1 MFPLLW
7 CSPVVGENLTDQTY
21 IQTIYPIMEKDL
33 QHTAMEKLLN
43 SLVKPKF
50 EKIIDEIKVVSPNE
64 KPTRGINDRPRV
76 KVYLTSNLLNYTS
89 VENTSGVSFEDIQE
103 LVHNIDWEVTKALR
117 LVGRP
122 KYWIEVIQKQS

>member
-1 MFPLLW
+1 
-7 CSPVVGENLTDQTY
+7 
-21 IQTIYPIMEKDL
+21 MEKDL

-76 KVYLTSNLLNYTS
+76 KVYLNPNLSNSIS
-89 VENTSGVSFEDIQE
+89 VENSSGVQFEDIQE

>member
-1 MFPLLW
+1 
-7 CSPVVGENLTDQTY
+7 VVGENLTDQTY
-21 IQTIYPIMEKDL
+21 IQTIYPIMEKEL
-33 QHTAMEKLLN
+33 QYTAMEKLLN

-50 EKIIDEIKVVSPNE
+50 EKIIDEIKVIPPTNE